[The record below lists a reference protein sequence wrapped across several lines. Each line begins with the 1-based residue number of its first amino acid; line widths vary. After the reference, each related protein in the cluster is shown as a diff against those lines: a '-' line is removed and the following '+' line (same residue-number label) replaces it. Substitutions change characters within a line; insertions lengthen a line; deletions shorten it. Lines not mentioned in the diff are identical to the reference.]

1 MNGLSDEEIK
11 YFAKL
16 MLRYESKIK
25 KDPKGYN
32 FRKLTK
38 FLRKNNITLD
48 YKTKPTDYN
57 GNEKN
62 TIIFSSKGSKCVNFI
77 RHIRNAFA
85 HNNITK
91 VKNTYQ
97 LYDEDKKIP
106 TMKGSIGTNLLKK
119 LIAEIENMKA

>member
-1 MNGLSDEEIK
+1 MNGLSDEEIT

-32 FRKLTK
+32 IRKLTK

-48 YKTKPTDYN
+48 SDTKPADYN

-62 TIIFSSKGSKCVNFI
+62 TIVFSSHDSKCVDFI
-77 RHIRNAFA
+77 YHIRNAFA
-85 HNNITK
+85 HNNIQK

-97 LYDEDKKIP
+97 LYDEDKKSP
-106 TMKGSIGTNLLKK
+106 TMKGSIDTNLLKE
-119 LIAEIENMKA
+119 LIAKIESMKA

>member
-1 MNGLSDEEIK
+1 MNGLLDEEIM

-25 KDPKGYN
+25 KDPNGYN
-32 FRKLTK
+32 IRKLAK
-38 FLRKNNITLD
+38 FLQRNNITLVH
-48 YKTKPTDYN
+48 KTKPANFN

-62 TIIFSSKGSKCVNFI
+62 TVVFSSHGSACVDFI

-85 HNNITK
+85 HNNIQK

-97 LYDEDKKIP
+97 LYDEYKKSP

-119 LIAEIENMKA
+119 LIAEIESMKA